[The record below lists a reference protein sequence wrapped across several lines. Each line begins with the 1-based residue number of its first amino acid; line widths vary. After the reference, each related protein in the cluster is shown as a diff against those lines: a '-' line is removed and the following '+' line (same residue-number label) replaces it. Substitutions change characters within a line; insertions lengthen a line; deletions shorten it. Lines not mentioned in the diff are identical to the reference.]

1 MYICRF
7 HDELLT
13 INIIQNMT
21 ETLLHDISLA
31 RFKTMFP
38 DSPRVSYGDDFYVM
52 DIKLSQQS
60 QPLGHPCRFDGYMLL
75 YCVKGRIRL
84 NVNLTEY
91 QIEEGMIFMNVPGN
105 IIRVNEILDV
115 PKEEVQY
122 VCVAMS
128 KEFLQGMQLDANK
141 IFNEGMSMM
150 ENPSVKLT
158 EKELEVVRSGLEIIT
173 RVVNSEAMYKREAL
187 LSLLSSMFYMLMGV
201 WRKRGASAEAESQ
214 SNRSKLIF
222 DRFIKLVS
230 EYHTQYRN
238 VGFYADKL
246 CLTPK
251 YLSKLIKNATG
262 KSAPEWIDQYVILEA
277 KNLLK
282 YSGVT
287 IKEIVFKLNFPNQSV
302 FYKFFKARTGMTPTE
317 YRNS

>member
-1 MYICRF
+1 M
-7 HDELLT
+7 L
-13 INIIQNMT
+13 
-21 ETLLHDISLA
+21 DISLA
-31 RFKTMFP
+31 RFKGFFP
-38 DSPRVSYGDDFYVM
+38 DSPRVSYDDDFYVM
-52 DIKLSQQS
+52 DIKLSEDS

-91 QIEEGMIFMNVPGN
+91 HIDEGMIFMNVPGN

-115 PKEEVQY
+115 PKEDVRY

-128 KEFLQGMQLDANK
+128 KEFLQGMHLDANK

-150 ENPSVKLT
+150 EKPSVRLN
-158 EKELEVVRSGLEIIT
+158 EKEIDTVRCGLEIVT
-173 RVVNSEAMYKREAL
+173 RVLASDSPYKKEAL

-201 WRKRGASAEAESQ
+201 WARRGESVELAQ
-214 SNRSKLIF
+214 SSRSKLIF
-222 DRFIKLVS
+222 DQFIKLVT

-262 KSAPEWIDQYVILEA
+262 RSAPEWIDQYVILEA

-282 YSGVT
+282 YSGET
-287 IKEIVFKLNFPNQSV
+287 IKEIVYRLNFPNQSV
-302 FYKFFKARTGMTPTE
+302 FYKFFKARTGMTPSQ

>member
-1 MYICRF
+1 
-7 HDELLT
+7 
-13 INIIQNMT
+13 MT
-21 ETLLHDISLA
+21 GSSLHDISLA
-31 RFKTMFP
+31 RFKSLFP

-75 YCVKGRIRL
+75 YCVKGGIRL

-91 QIEEGMIFMNVPGN
+91 QINEGMIFMNVPGN

-122 VCVAMS
+122 VCMAMS

-141 IFNEGMSMM
+141 IFNEGMSML

-158 EKELEVVRSGLEIIT
+158 EKELEVVRSGLEIVT

-214 SNRSKLIF
+214 SSRSKLIF

-282 YSGVT
+282 YSGET

-302 FYKFFKARTGMTPTE
+302 FYKFFKAHTGMTPTE

>member
-1 MYICRF
+1 MEG
-7 HDELLT
+7 HT
-13 INIIQNMT
+13 
-21 ETLLHDISLA
+21 LHDISLA
-31 RFKTMFP
+31 RFKGFFP
-38 DSPRVSYGDDFYVM
+38 DSPRVCYGDDFYVI
-52 DIKLSQQS
+52 DITLSEQS

-91 QIEEGMIFMNVPGN
+91 KIEEGMLFMNVPGN
-105 IIRVNEILDV
+105 ILRVNEILDV
-115 PKEEVQY
+115 PKEEVRY

-141 IFNEGMSMM
+141 IFNDGMSMM
-150 ENPSVKLT
+150 ENPSVRLT
-158 EKELEVVRSGLEIIT
+158 EKEIEMVRCGLEVVT
-173 RVVNSEAMYKREAL
+173 RVVDSESLYKREAL

-201 WRKRGASAEAESQ
+201 WKKRGEPTDQLQ
-214 SNRSKLIF
+214 STRSKIIF
-222 DRFIKLVS
+222 DQFIKLVS

-282 YSGVT
+282 YSGET
-287 IKEIVFKLNFPNQSV
+287 IKEIVYRLNFPNQSV